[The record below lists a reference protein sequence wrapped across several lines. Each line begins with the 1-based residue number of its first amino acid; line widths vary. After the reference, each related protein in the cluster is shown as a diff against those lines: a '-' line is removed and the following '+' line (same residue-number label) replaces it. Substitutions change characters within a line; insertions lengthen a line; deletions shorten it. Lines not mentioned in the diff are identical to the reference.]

1 MQLFESWAL
10 NLDEAAFRA
19 QVIEPNRRIVEG
31 VRAQIPDAA
40 IIGFPRGAAGMVAEY
55 AADTGVDA
63 IGLDYAMPVAFADT
77 RPARRLAGPGQSRSA
92 AACSPAARQ
101 MEERAE
107 AIIAGFANR
116 PHIFNLGHGIVPADA
131 DRARRAAGRDRQR
144 GPLMD
149 WVWFAQTW
157 VKALHVISVIA
168 WIAGM
173 MYLPRLFVY
182 HAAAEKGSIQSETFK
197 IMERRLYRGI
207 ITPAMVAD
215 LGVRPHHGVT
225 PGIID
230 WSQGWVWVKAV
241 SVILL
246 SGIHGY
252 YGRQVRA
259 FADDRNARPQGFWR
273 VVNEM
278 PFVLVIIIVIMVIV
292 QPF

>member
-1 MQLFESWAL
+1 MDW
-10 NLDEAAFRA
+10 
-19 QVIEPNRRIVEG
+19 
-31 VRAQIPDAA
+31 
-40 IIGFPRGAAGMVAEY
+40 
-55 AADTGVDA
+55 T
-63 IGLDYAMPVAFADT
+63 
-77 RPARRLAGPGQSRSA
+77 
-92 AACSPAARQ
+92 
-101 MEERAE
+101 
-107 AIIAGFANR
+107 GFAE
-116 PHIFNLGHGIVPADA
+116 
-131 DRARRAAGRDRQR
+131 
-144 GPLMD
+144 
-149 WVWFAQTW
+149 TW

-207 ITPAMVAD
+207 ITPAMILTWVFG
-215 LGVRPHHGVT
+215 LTMVST

-246 SGIHGY
+246 TAIHGY

-259 FADDRNARPQGFWR
+259 FATDTNTRPQGFWR
-273 VVNEM
+273 LVNEL

-292 QPF
+292 KPF